1 MAERQLPVLDA
12 QHEHTAGL
20 LVVGAVNADV
30 KKSVVTC
37 APRRNYCK
45 SSVSTIERA
54 RNTKVSL
61 IDYVVYHAVPVCGIA

>member
-30 KKSVVTC
+30 KKSGG
-37 APRRNYCK
+37 
-45 SSVSTIERA
+45 
-54 RNTKVSL
+54 
-61 IDYVVYHAVPVCGIA
+61 DVYTTAKLL